1 MYDLNGEWDV
11 RIQFLS
17 GEAQHSLRF
26 EQGGEVLRGTY
37 RSQYGAEPLRGNV
50 QGNVVQIQTE
60 VHYEGQGVGYRFEGI
75 INGDEIQG
83 DLDLGEYWQ
92 ASWKAKKRQ

>member
-1 MYDLNGEWDV
+1 MYNLNGEWNV

-26 EQGGEVLRGTY
+26 EQEGTTLSGTY
-37 RSQYGAEPLRGNV
+37 RSQYGAEPLQGTV
-50 QGNVVQIQTE
+50 HGNVVQIQTNIR
-60 VHYEGQGVGYRFEGI
+60 YEGQGVEYRFEGI

-92 ASWKAKKRQ
+92 ASWKAKKR

>member
-1 MYDLNGEWDV
+1 M

-26 EQGGEVLRGTY
+26 EQDGEALGGTY

-50 QGNVVQIQTE
+50 QGNVVQIQTAIR
-60 VHYEGQGVGYRFEGI
+60 YEGQGVGYRFEGI
-75 INGDEIQG
+75 INGDENQG
-83 DLDLGEYWQ
+83 NLGLGEYWQ
-92 ASWKAKKRQ
+92 APWKAKRR

>member
-1 MYDLNGEWDV
+1 MYDLNGEWDM
-11 RIQFLS
+11 RIQFLA

-26 EQGGEVLRGTY
+26 EQDGEALSGTY

-50 QGNVVQIQTE
+50 QGNVVQIQTDIR
-60 VHYEGQGVGYRFEGI
+60 YEGQGVGYRFEGV

-92 ASWKAKKRQ
+92 ASWKAKKQQ

>member
-1 MYDLNGEWDV
+1 MYDLNGEWDM

-26 EQGGEVLRGTY
+26 EQDGDVLSGAY
-37 RSQYGAEPLRGNV
+37 RSQYGTEPLQGSVRGNV
-50 QGNVVQIQTE
+50 VRIQTDIR
-60 VHYEGQGVGYRFEGI
+60 YEGQGVGYRFEGI
-75 INGDEIQG
+75 INEDEIQG

-92 ASWKAKKRQ
+92 ASWEAKRR

>member
-1 MYDLNGEWDV
+1 MYDLNGEWDM

-17 GEAQHSLRF
+17 GEAEHSLRF
-26 EQGGEVLRGTY
+26 EQDGEALNGTY
-37 RSQYGAEPLRGNV
+37 RSQYGAAPLRGNV
-50 QGNVVQIQTE
+50 QGNVVQIQTD
-60 VHYEGQGVGYRFEGI
+60 VRYEGQGVGYRFEGI

-92 ASWKAKKRQ
+92 ASWKAKKR

>member
-1 MYDLNGEWDV
+1 MYDLNGEWDM

-26 EQGGEVLRGTY
+26 EQDGKILSGIY
-37 RSQYGAEPLRGNV
+37 RSQYGAEPLQGTV
-50 QGNVVQIQTE
+50 HGNVVQLQTG
-60 VHYEGQGVGYRFEGI
+60 VGYEGQRVGYRFEGI

-83 DLDLGEYWQ
+83 GLDLGEYWQ

>member
-1 MYDLNGEWDV
+1 MYDLNGEWDM

-26 EQGGEVLRGTY
+26 EQDGEALTGTY
-37 RSQYGAEPLRGNV
+37 HSQYGAEPLQGTV
-50 QGNVVQIQTE
+50 HGNVVQLQTN
-60 VHYEGQGVGYRFEGI
+60 VQYQGQGVGYRFEGT
-75 INGDEIQG
+75 INGAEIQG
-83 DLDLGEYWQ
+83 SLDLDEYCQ